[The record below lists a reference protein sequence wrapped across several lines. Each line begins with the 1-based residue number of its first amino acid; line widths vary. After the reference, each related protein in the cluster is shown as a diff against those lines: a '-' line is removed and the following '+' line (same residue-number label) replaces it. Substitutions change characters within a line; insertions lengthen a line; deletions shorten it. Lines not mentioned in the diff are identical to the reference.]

1 MIFMTMTEQ
10 SLYLPIRSI
19 RNYLD
24 HHNKSKASS
33 ISFLVLCLAIFSLSG
48 CNSMTDTVQE
58 ESEKQYYQ
66 SAQKELEAGRFLA
79 AIERIDALK
88 SRFPYGRYA
97 EQAQLELIYAHYR
110 NLDYTQ
116 TVLSAEQFIRLY
128 PNHPQLDYA
137 YYAKGIATFQMDKG
151 LFERFTPID
160 ISKRDMGAAK
170 ESFEDFN
177 EIAHRFPNSEYIN
190 DARKKMLFLRNRL
203 ADYEINVANYYMR
216 RQAYVAAANRGQYVV
231 KHFQQTPAVAPALA
245 IMVKAYRKLGLD
257 GLAGDSLEILV
268 LNYPDYEELTSDG
281 DIKSY
286 RHIDDENPSW
296 LNIISFGLFG

>member
-10 SLYLPIRSI
+10 SLFLSTGSIRS
-19 RNYLD
+19 YLD
-24 HHNKSKASS
+24 HHKSGASY
-33 ISFLVLCLAIFSLSG
+33 ISLLILCLAISSLSG
-48 CNSMTDTVQE
+48 CNSMENKKQD
-58 ESEKQYYQ
+58 ESEQQYYQ
-66 SAQKELEAGRFLA
+66 SAQKELEGGRYLA
-79 AIERIDALK
+79 AIEKIEALK
-88 SRFPYGRYA
+88 SRYPYGRYA

-116 TVLSAEQFIRLY
+116 TVITAEQFIRLY

-151 LFERFTPID
+151 LFERFMPTD
-160 ISKRDMGAAK
+160 VSKRDMGAAK

-177 EIAHRFPNSEYIN
+177 KIVQRFPNSEYIN
-190 DARKKMLFLRNRL
+190 DASIKMLFLRNRL
-203 ADYEINVANYYMR
+203 ADYEVNVAKYYMR

-245 IMVKAYRKLGLD
+245 IMVKAYRKLELD
-257 GLAGDSLEILV
+257 GLAADTLEILV
-268 LNYPDYEELTSDG
+268 LNYPDYEELTSKG
-281 DIKSY
+281 DIKSF

-296 LNIISFGLFG
+296 INILSFGLFG